1 MAGEEEFQLCP
12 KCKFGRLQAI
22 GAAATRSD
30 PQTNRVTTDLRG
42 YKCDNCGYSESGEDK
57 VSQANE
63 QVDLSESANI
73 KSAASGNNY
82 DPTAS

>member
-1 MAGEEEFQLCP
+1 MAGEEEVRLCP
-12 KCKFGRLQAI
+12 NCKVGRLQPI
-22 GAAATRSD
+22 GAAATSTD

-42 YKCDNCGYSESGEDK
+42 YKCDNCGYSESGEAK
-57 VSQANE
+57 VWQANE